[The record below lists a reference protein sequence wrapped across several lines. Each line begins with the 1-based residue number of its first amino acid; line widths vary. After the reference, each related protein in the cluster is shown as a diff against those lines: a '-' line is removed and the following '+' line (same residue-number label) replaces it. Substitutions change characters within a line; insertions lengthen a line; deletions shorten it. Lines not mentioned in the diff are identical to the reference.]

1 VDDLVEQ
8 GHVRKV
14 VNPDHARSE
23 LISLTPAGRSVLDKL
38 WRASDRHRSDVLKL
52 AQVSDDEL
60 AATRDVLRRILTAVT
75 ELDA

>member
-1 VDDLVEQ
+1 M
-8 GHVRKV
+8 
-14 VNPDHARSE
+14 
-23 LISLTPAGRSVLDKL
+23 LDKL
-38 WRASDRHRSDVLKL
+38 WRASDRHRSDVLER